1 MPYTQSFVR
10 DVFSQLSVFSL
21 LTEVDFLLGF
31 LRQVSG
37 NLETK
42 YKVKE
47 LGLTFTEKWNTDNT
61 LNTTVDIQDKL
72 LPGLK
77 VSLSSRILFYIFCS
91 VFTDWPGQFFLLFR
105 RVSYNRCCRY

>member
-1 MPYTQSFVR
+1 
-10 DVFSQLSVFSL
+10 
-21 LTEVDFLLGF
+21 
-31 LRQVSG
+31 VSG

-77 VSLSSRILFYIFCS
+77 VSLSSRSLFYIFGT
-91 VFTDWPGQFFLLFR
+91 VFTNWPGPYF
-105 RVSYNRCCRY
+105 VS

>member
-1 MPYTQSFVR
+1 
-10 DVFSQLSVFSL
+10 
-21 LTEVDFLLGF
+21 
-31 LRQVSG
+31 VSG

-77 VSLSSRILFYIFCS
+77 VSQFKKENIFPVLQIRDVHSVSRIRIFS
-91 VFTDWPGQFFLLFR
+91 FPDPG
-105 RVSYNRCCRY
+105 SAS

>member
-1 MPYTQSFVR
+1 MNFFIRYRVAVPVPDNGYHTPAVFCNRRFCQLQSLPR
-10 DVFSQLSVFSL
+10 
-21 LTEVDFLLGF
+21 EVDFHLGF
-31 LRQVSG
+31 LWQVSG

-61 LNTTVDIQDKL
+61 LNPTVDIQDKL

-77 VSLSSRILFYIFCS
+77 VSQLEKENLI
-91 VFTDWPGQFFLLFR
+91 
-105 RVSYNRCCRY
+105 

>member
-1 MPYTQSFVR
+1 M
-10 DVFSQLSVFSL
+10 
-21 LTEVDFLLGF
+21 
-31 LRQVSG
+31 SG

-77 VSLSSRILFYIFCS
+77 VSLSSRNLFYIFGL
-91 VFTDWPGQFFLLFR
+91 VFTKWPDQFFYYFIGYHIIAVAGIQKNNFAVMVKGTFL
-105 RVSYNRCCRY
+105 V

>member
-1 MPYTQSFVR
+1 M
-10 DVFSQLSVFSL
+10 
-21 LTEVDFLLGF
+21 
-31 LRQVSG
+31 SG

-77 VSLSSRILFYIFCS
+77 VSLSSRNLFYIFI
-91 VFTDWPGQFFLLFR
+91 QFSQIGPASFFIIISSHIIAVAR
-105 RVSYNRCCRY
+105 IQKRKFAVMD

>member
-1 MPYTQSFVR
+1 
-10 DVFSQLSVFSL
+10 
-21 LTEVDFLLGF
+21 
-31 LRQVSG
+31 VSG

-77 VSLSSRILFYIFCS
+77 VS
-91 VFTDWPGQFFLLFR
+91 
-105 RVSYNRCCRY
+105 

>member
-1 MPYTQSFVR
+1 MPV
-10 DVFSQLSVFSL
+10 L
-21 LTEVDFLLGF
+21 LYSWYGVLC
-31 LRQVSG
+31 QVSG

-72 LPGLK
+72 MPGLK
-77 VSLSSRILFYIFCS
+77 VQLRQLS
-91 VFTDWPGQFFLLFR
+91 
-105 RVSYNRCCRY
+105 

>member
-1 MPYTQSFVR
+1 M
-10 DVFSQLSVFSL
+10 
-21 LTEVDFLLGF
+21 
-31 LRQVSG
+31 SG

-77 VSLSSRILFYIFCS
+77 VSQLKKENLFLINTKLIYIFCLIKLTIP
-91 VFTDWPGQFFLLFR
+91 VIAYTDISEFLP
-105 RVSYNRCCRY
+105 